1 MLVHVCGFDQLY
13 VRDSCSAAVDV
24 QFVCVC
30 SCALT
35 PVCSLWLA
43 RMTGMC
49 GKRACQSDGS
59 DICDCWISAEF
70 VCACVCVH
78 EALLLVSGVL
88 VSVCGLLG

>member
-1 MLVHVCGFDQLY
+1 MFCVHT
-13 VRDSCSAAVDV
+13 VDV
-24 QFVCVC
+24 QFCMCVFFVTDEC
-30 SCALT
+30 TLT

-49 GKRACQSDGS
+49 GNRACQSDGS

-70 VCACVCVH
+70 VCVCVYVH

-88 VSVCGLLG
+88 MSVCGLLG